1 MTYTEYF
8 ATSEVPTATPQAL
21 HLSAAEA
28 AERAVKHH
36 RHAARLYGDGDIEQ
50 ASIHAKFARRHGV
63 AALMACDV
71 DPDYL

>member
-28 AERAVKHH
+28 SERAVKHH
-36 RHAARLYGDGDIEQ
+36 RHAARLYEEGEVEQ
-50 ASIHAKFARRHGV
+50 ASIHAKFARRHAV

-71 DPDYL
+71 DPDY